1 MNDPKD
7 PNEQLPAEPAYDPW
21 PDVDAEIDGEPSL
34 YEDPP
39 PPLSEDEFW
48 PEL

>member
-21 PDVDAEIDGEPSL
+21 PDIDAEIDGETDSDD
-34 YEDPP
+34 E
-39 PPLSEDEFW
+39 PLSEDEFW